1 MNNKDQY
8 IDSDNAYHEP
18 SRDPNQGFA
27 PLVVIV
33 TILMVILTAVLAVL
47 AYKEKGFPWS
57 KNNTSASNPVNSAY
71 IVVASPTPTPVQP
84 LKDNQNPLLYPG
96 SASGTAV
103 IIPENIIS
111 SANPSSRGLTQSVLN
126 NGNIISDFSRGDLIS
141 MGDPLLYSDLAG
153 ITTFRGNNFRNCAS
167 FGYAPSEPNNLEV
180 IWEYSGLGTK
190 LSSDWSFE
198 WTGVQWTGQ
207 PLIVRWDESVRRS
220 MNIYESFKDQELV
233 EVIIAA
239 LDGKVYFFNLADGA
253 MTRDPIDVGCSIK
266 GTPAVDPR
274 GYPLLYVG
282 QADENSG
289 NSEFGMRIFS
299 LIDGS
304 RLYYCNNIDT
314 SSYRVNWGASDSS
327 PIIDAASDTLI
338 WPSENGFIYT
348 FKLNTVYE
356 KGSSSISISV
366 EPYNFKYIFNDSH
379 KGATVGVESSIAVYN
394 GYGYFCDNDWNLI
407 CLDLNTLQ
415 MVWQFKLGDDT
426 DVSPVIEEEN
436 GIPYLYI
443 CTEVDGQGGVVGE
456 YSGAAYT
463 YTING
468 LTGEV
473 IWQTSQ
479 PCYTNN
485 GETSETDNTGGC
497 LGNPIVGK
505 KGISNLVI
513 FTYSRTQSL
522 IDGNRL
528 VAYDK
533 LTGNTVWTYEMNKY
547 SYSSPV
553 DVYDKEGNGYILI
566 GDSYG
571 QIHLVDAQTGERIT
585 HILVNSDVTGQ
596 AFFEASAAVYEDTL
610 VIGSVTGSIYAV
622 KIGHVE
628 EQ

>member
-57 KNNTSASNPVNSAY
+57 KNDTSASNPVNSAY

-463 YTING
+463 YKING

>member
-1 MNNKDQY
+1 M
-8 IDSDNAYHEP
+8 
-18 SRDPNQGFA
+18 
-27 PLVVIV
+27 
-33 TILMVILTAVLAVL
+33 
-47 AYKEKGFPWS
+47 
-57 KNNTSASNPVNSAY
+57 
-71 IVVASPTPTPVQP
+71 
-84 LKDNQNPLLYPG
+84 LKDILDSIVSKFTEKEVENVYSAFDAYPVEKKGELFTVVGIGAFETAPPIYSQFTVYLPFKTEIEVNTTAKRDMSMVELY
-96 SASGTAV
+96 
-103 IIPENIIS
+103 N
-111 SANPSSRGLTQSVLN
+111 
-126 NGNIISDFSRGDLIS
+126 
-141 MGDPLLYSDLAG
+141 
-153 ITTFRGNNFRNCAS
+153 
-167 FGYAPSEPNNLEV
+167 
-180 IWEYSGLGTK
+180 
-190 LSSDWSFE
+190 
-198 WTGVQWTGQ
+198 
-207 PLIVRWDESVRRS
+207 
-220 MNIYESFKDQELV
+220 
-233 EVIIAA
+233 
-239 LDGKVYFFNLADGA
+239 
-253 MTRDPIDVGCSIK
+253 
-266 GTPAVDPR
+266 
-274 GYPLLYVG
+274 
-282 QADENSG
+282 
-289 NSEFGMRIFS
+289 
-299 LIDGS
+299 
-304 RLYYCNNIDT
+304 YYCNNIDT

-463 YTING
+463 YKING

>member
-111 SANPSSRGLTQSVLN
+111 SVDPSSRGLTQSVLS
-126 NGNIISDFSRGDLIS
+126 NGSVVTDFSRGDLIS

-153 ITTFRGNNFRNCAS
+153 VTTYRGNNFRNCAS
-167 FGYAPSEPNNLEV
+167 FGYVPSEPNNLDV

-190 LSSDWSFE
+190 LSSNWEFE

-207 PLIVRWDESVRRS
+207 PLIVKWDESVRRS

-239 LDGKVYFFNLADGA
+239 LDGKIYFFNLADGA

-274 GYPLLYVG
+274 GYPLHYVG
-282 QADENSG
+282 QTDENSG

-327 PIIDAASDTLI
+327 PIIDGASDTLI

-356 KGSSSISISV
+356 KGSSSISINV
-366 EPYNFKYIFNDSH
+366 EPYNYKYIFNDSH

-394 GYGYFCDNDWNLI
+394 GYGYFCDNDWDLI
-407 CLDLNTLQ
+407 CIDLNTFQ
-415 MVWQFKLGDDT
+415 MVWQFKLGDDS
-426 DVSPVIEEEN
+426 DISPMIEEEN
-436 GIPYLYI
+436 GIPYLYVS
-443 CTEVDGQGGVVGE
+443 TEVDGQGGVVGE

-463 YTING
+463 YKFNG
-468 LTGEV
+468 LTGELV
-473 IWQTSQ
+473 WQTSQ
-479 PCYTNN
+479 PCYTYN
-485 GETSETDNTGGC
+485 GETNDTDNTGGC
-497 LGNPIVGK
+497 LGNPISGK
-505 KGISNLVI
+505 KGISDIVI
-513 FTYSRTQSL
+513 FSYSRTQSL

-533 LTGNTVWTYEMNKY
+533 LLGSTKWTYEMNKY
-547 SYSSPV
+547 TYSSPV

-585 HILVNSDVTGQ
+585 HILVDSDVTGQ
-596 AFFEASAAVYEDTL
+596 AVFEASAAVYGDTL
-610 VIGSVTGSIYAV
+610 VIGSKTGSIYAV
-622 KIGHVE
+622 KISHVD